1 MALKDIFKD
10 SNDINEQSVAAFIAI
25 GLVVIIT
32 ITDVVTGIIGRELVI
47 KEFIFISLL
56 TFAAAALGI
65 AGYKALN
72 NKSNGEVEGE

>member
-10 SNDINEQSVAAFIAI
+10 SNDLNEQSVAAFIAI

-32 ITDVVTGIIGRELVI
+32 LADVATGILGRELVV

-56 TFAAAALGI
+56 TFAATALGI
-65 AGYKALN
+65 AGYKSLN
-72 NKSNGEVEGE
+72 NGNSENVD